1 MPKTKTTLFD
11 IVNVQNWP
19 AASALARSGSPC
31 CKVATF
37 VGHDQFRSCR
47 RERRRWPFVHFQRPY
62 SSNGESARLVSGR
75 FQVRSRGAG
84 TILIDAPVAQPAGG
98 GSLRK
103 STVQVRILPGAPA
116 FAASAGKPFADSEGC
131 PSKLEKRVH
140 ARLRRAMGRRRADAV
155 YLSTRPLLASHFWM
169 SAATSSL
176 LRSIM
181 TMWLLPRSPA
191 SGRSTMSMLPPAAL
205 STPA

>member
-1 MPKTKTTLFD
+1 MTPSNRRMPKTKTTLFD

-116 FAASAGKPFADSEGC
+116 FAASAGKPSSRSEGC
-131 PSKLEKRVH
+131 PSKPER
-140 ARLRRAMGRRRADAV
+140 RRRADDD
-155 YLSTRPLLASHFWM
+155 YLSTSPLLASHFWI

-176 LRSIM
+176 LRSII
-181 TMWLLPRSPA
+181 TMWLLPLMPT

-205 STPA
+205 STSA

>member
-116 FAASAGKPFADSEGC
+116 FAASAGKPSSRSEGC
-131 PSKLEKRVH
+131 PSKPER
-140 ARLRRAMGRRRADAV
+140 RRRADDD
-155 YLSTRPLLASHFWM
+155 YLSTSPLLASHFWT

-176 LRSIM
+176 LRSII
-181 TMWLLPRSPA
+181 TIWLLPLMPT

-205 STPA
+205 STSA